1 MNTPH
6 QEVEVQATEAK
17 EQMEDLKIKLS
28 KIWYNI
34 PLFIKCY
41 FIITIVL
48 YILNLKLT
56 FISYFFI
63 NVPSYTILKFQIWRL
78 ITSVFI
84 TTNIFQ
90 IILAFFVW
98 VKYASLLETSLGTIK
113 YTLIFLLNTF
123 WIKYT
128 FGILL

>member
-6 QEVEVQATEAK
+6 QEVEVTTTEAK
-17 EQMEDLKIKLS
+17 EQMEDMKLKLG
-28 KIWYNI
+28 KIWLNI
-34 PLFIKCY
+34 PLFIKCF

-56 FISYFFI
+56 FISYFLI

-113 YTLIFLLNTF
+113 YTLIFLLNTIIF
-123 WIKYT
+123 
-128 FGILL
+128 LLNFYC